1 MKSWA
6 WMLLIGFAEK
16 YAIGEYAKTKGFK
29 SVVIISMGWY
39 MENHII
45 EENADLMGG
54 FPFHPD
60 AEGYL
65 TLQMPGWGGDG
76 NVPWIAVD
84 EDYGDIAHGVLL
96 DPEAYNGRQARGPGR
111 RICQWLVAPLHVL
124 TGIFILTL
132 GSDGQKGAVRRRGR
146 LEEV

>member
-96 DPEAYNGRQARGPGR
+96 DPEAYNGRLVQTMSQLAKPGALVDEFANG
-111 RICQWLVAPLHVL
+111 WL
-124 TGIFILTL
+124 
-132 GSDGQKGAVRRRGR
+132 R
-146 LEEV
+146 LSMF